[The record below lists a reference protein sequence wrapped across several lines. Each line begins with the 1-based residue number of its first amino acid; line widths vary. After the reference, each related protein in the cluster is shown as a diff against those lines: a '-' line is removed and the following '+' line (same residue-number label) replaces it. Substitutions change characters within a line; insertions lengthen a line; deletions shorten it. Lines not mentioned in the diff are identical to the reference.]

1 MRLEPSMQIKIF
13 NTFRDADIWV
23 SRHHNRIANVID
35 YIKDEGSII
44 VKYIPKH
51 PFDECYE
58 TLEVNST
65 SDKYGQFDALKN
77 LESDLK
83 INDDFIGKVLTV
95 EANTDHS
102 KAHAIYVKKAKFTEV
117 IYLEDYFSG
126 GHEFWVPSD
135 REFRDFYELYLN
147 PAIKN
152 AQNDNAA
159 VLLSMENKPFKV
171 DCLLKLAKMLH
182 DDEDFDEYLVNHVKL
197 YIPDMDRNDDFYKKF
212 YGMIREG

>member
-1 MRLEPSMQIKIF
+1 MTIT
-13 NTFRDADIWV
+13 N
-23 SRHHNRIANVID
+23 N
-35 YIKDEGSII
+35 G
-44 VKYIPKH
+44 
-51 PFDECYE
+51 
-58 TLEVNST
+58 
-65 SDKYGQFDALKN
+65 YGELDALRN
-77 LESDLK
+77 LKEDLR
-83 INDDFIGKVLTV
+83 INDDFIRKVLTV

-126 GHEFWVPSD
+126 GHECWVPED

-159 VLLSMENKPFKV
+159 VLMSMENKPFRI
-171 DCLLKLAKMLH
+171 DCLLKLTKMLH

-197 YIPDMDRNDDFYKKF
+197 YIPDMDHNDEFYKKF
-212 YGMIREG
+212 YSIIKGEYL